1 MDLCAQQGLAIMK
14 DKSRQLGNGEIYM
27 SPDQNGALT
36 DILTAYWNKNQP
48 VEKVQK
54 DIAAALKN

>member
-1 MDLCAQQGLAIMK
+1 MYL
-14 DKSRQLGNGEIYM
+14 N
-27 SPDQNGALT
+27 PDQNGALA
-36 DILTAYWNKNQP
+36 DILTTYWNKDIA